1 MKWKHVG
8 RFQIMTVGLA
18 LSLVLLPGWRLARA
32 EEPNYEKSDDF
43 EKSKEEFGRE
53 KPPVDVRLGEKK
65 EHHAKPAKERKTP
78 AWLKGKTVGGW
89 GGPTMNYL
97 GLDLDVFEPL
107 TEGRGLNE
115 FHHDTWLI
123 GGMGVGRIGPVRIGG
138 MGFGD
143 SQSQRKTVAGDER
156 KATIDLAGGGGIL
169 ELEGD
174 LLPKVGLFGGAM
186 LGGGNIRLSA
196 RGADLTDQ
204 EWDES
209 ETFFLAYPYGGL
221 TVKVLPFMRL
231 EATYGWLFFDYSP
244 GGADYAPGPGVKAV
258 DGSLSGAGTAQVRL
272 LFGYETKLK

>member
-1 MKWKHVG
+1 MGTAGAHPRPGPASAGSVVPAIQSARIRRRGKIMKWKHVG

-32 EEPNYEKSDDF
+32 EEPNYAKRDDF

-53 KPPVDVRLGEKK
+53 KPPVDVRLGGKK

-123 GGMGVGRIGPVRIGG
+123 GGMGV
-138 MGFGD
+138 
-143 SQSQRKTVAGDER
+143 
-156 KATIDLAGGGGIL
+156 
-169 ELEGD
+169 
-174 LLPKVGLFGGAM
+174 
-186 LGGGNIRLSA
+186 
-196 RGADLTDQ
+196 
-204 EWDES
+204 
-209 ETFFLAYPYGGL
+209 
-221 TVKVLPFMRL
+221 
-231 EATYGWLFFDYSP
+231 
-244 GGADYAPGPGVKAV
+244 
-258 DGSLSGAGTAQVRL
+258 
-272 LFGYETKLK
+272 